1 MGLISAILN
10 KVSCGLSELLG
21 TGQKFCKFD
30 FRTPTTIVLL
40 QKGYKIAPET
50 DFNLEYVQ
58 QLAQKGLAVIID
70 GVKGFT
76 NNTPENT
83 FGTYEATGEQYLTLK
98 SPYMWQFTFNSGLYY
113 YKALAKLESNGQY
126 DILLFDTKGDMIGA
140 MDNQGNL
147 RGLDLG
153 LFSVGAY
160 IIGNDNTETVT
171 VQVNRENFDSQ
182 VAWITNENLDFTAS
196 QDLDGYN
203 DTTITLTSPADA
215 ATTVLFSIKATPS
228 NKFETPLQ
236 GLLKTDFLY
245 QVNGATVAITTL
257 NTLTP
262 AGNYSLT
269 VPAVETGDVITLQ
282 LFDSTLNANIILME
296 GALYKS
302 NVATTVVGA

>member
-1 MGLISAILN
+1 MALISAILN

-40 QKGYKIAPET
+40 QKGYKIPPET
-50 DFNLEYVQ
+50 DFNLEYIQ
-58 QLAQKGLAVIID
+58 ELAQKGIAIIID

-171 VQVNRENFDSQ
+171 VQVNRANFDNQ

-203 DTTITLTSPADA
+203 DTTITLVAPADA
-215 ATTVLFSIKATPS
+215 ATTVLFSINATS
-228 NKFETPLQ
+228 NNKLVALQ
-236 GLLKTDFLY
+236 GLAKTDLLY
-245 QVNGATVAITTL
+245 QIDGATVAITTMTAL
-257 NTLTP
+257 P
-262 AGNYSLT
+262 VAGQYSLT
-269 VPAVETGDVITLQ
+269 VPAVNTGDVITLQ
-282 LFDSTLNANIILME
+282 LFDSTLNANIILLE
-296 GALYKS
+296 GAMYKS
-302 NVATTVVGA
+302 NVATTTVL

>member
-1 MGLISAILN
+1 MALISAILN

-40 QKGYKIAPET
+40 QKGYKIPPET

-58 QLAQKGLAVIID
+58 QLAQKGIAIIID

-171 VQVNRENFDSQ
+171 VQVNRANFDNQ

-203 DTTITLTSPADA
+203 DTTITLVAPADA
-215 ATTVLFSIKATPS
+215 ATTVLFSINATS
-228 NKFETPLQ
+228 NNKLVALQ
-236 GLLKTDFLY
+236 GLAKTDLLY
-245 QVNGATVAITTL
+245 QVDGATVAITTL
-257 NTLTP
+257 TALP
-262 AGNYSLT
+262 VAGNYSLT
-269 VPAVETGDVITLQ
+269 VPAVDTGDVITLQ
-282 LFDSTLNANIILME
+282 LFDSTLNANIILLE
-296 GALYKS
+296 GAMYKS
-302 NVATTVVGA
+302 NVATTTVL

>member
-58 QLAQKGLAVIID
+58 QLAQRGLAVIID

-203 DTTITLTSPADA
+203 DTTITLTAPADG
-215 ATTVLFSIKATPS
+215 ATTVQFSINATS
-228 NKFETPLQ
+228 NNKLVALL
-236 GLLKTDFLY
+236 GLAKEDLLY
-245 QVNGATVAITTL
+245 TVGGVTTTITTL
-257 NTLTP
+257 TALPTP
-262 AGNYSLT
+262 GQYSIT
-269 VPAVETGDVITLQ
+269 VPAVDTGDVLTLQ
-282 LFDSTLNANIILME
+282 LFDSELNANIILLE
-296 GALYKS
+296 GTLYKS
-302 NVATTVVGA
+302 NVATTTVV